1 MAKGVKK
8 ICCVFTFHKMNSYNK
23 RTTGLKGHLRVNCTC
38 LTCVCVLW
46 WPSRIYR
53 VYGWGSQPFSR
64 YKVDTWKSRV
74 NSRHHKLSGFWA
86 NVSERVSCGDIY
98 CPYTYCRRCQ
108 FMPLRSAHCRPKAY
122 IVAGMNFLPWYIV
135 VGNNMCQSVP
145 HIVSP
150 HSVQHSKKI
159 FG

>member
-1 MAKGVKK
+1 MVGKYHNPPPLQIENHSPRDNMVGKYHNPLLSKLRTIALETLS
-8 ICCVFTFHKMNSYNK
+8 FT
-23 RTTGLKGHLRVNCTC
+23 
-38 LTCVCVLW
+38 
-46 WPSRIYR
+46 
-53 VYGWGSQPFSR
+53 VYFKP
-64 YKVDTWKSRV
+64 
-74 NSRHHKLSGFWA
+74 
-86 NVSERVSCGDIY
+86 SCGDIY
-98 CPYTYCRRCQ
+98 RPYTYCHQRQ